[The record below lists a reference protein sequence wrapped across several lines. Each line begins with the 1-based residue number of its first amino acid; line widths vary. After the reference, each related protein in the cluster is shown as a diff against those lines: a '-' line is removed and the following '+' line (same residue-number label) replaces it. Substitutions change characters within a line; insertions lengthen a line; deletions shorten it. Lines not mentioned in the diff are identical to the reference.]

1 MVVLA
6 GATVVLTEAV
16 VGGAMEARAA
26 SAAGAFAAARVTTAV
41 DGRKERVVAPVA
53 PVLGAEI

>member
-16 VGGAMEARAA
+16 VGEAME
-26 SAAGAFAAARVTTAV
+26 AGAFAAARVTTAV
-41 DGRKERVVAPVA
+41 EGRKERVVAPVA